1 MLLESWSKL
10 LTMVF
15 QLPLRA
21 NDSRTHSESS
31 CPFLIVAVG
40 GALGAVS
47 RYAID
52 RAVTAMIGPTVLGI
66 FLINVTGSFLLG
78 VFVAASAG
86 EDWPSSARLLIA
98 IGFLGSY
105 TTFSTLMVASI
116 QLAESGEIT
125 RAALNILGSIAV
137 GLIAALAGILVGRAI

>member
-1 MLLESWSKL
+1 M
-10 LTMVF
+10 
-15 QLPLRA
+15 
-21 NDSRTHSESS
+21 
-31 CPFLIVAVG
+31 PFLIVAVG

-86 EDWPSSARLLIA
+86 EDWPSSTRLLIA
-98 IGFLGSY
+98 VGFLGSY
-105 TTFSTLMVASI
+105 TTFSTLTVASV
-116 QLAESGEIT
+116 QLAESGEIA
-125 RAALNILGSIAV
+125 RAALNIVGSMAV
-137 GLIAALAGILVGRAI
+137 GLVAAFAGILVGRAI

>member
-1 MLLESWSKL
+1 MPWVL
-10 LTMVF
+10 
-15 QLPLRA
+15 
-21 NDSRTHSESS
+21 
-31 CPFLIVAVG
+31 VAVG

-52 RAVTAMIGPTVLGI
+52 RAVAAAIGPTVLGI

-98 IGFLGSY
+98 VGFLGSY
-105 TTFSTLMVASI
+105 TTFSTLTVASI

>member
-1 MLLESWSKL
+1 MPWIL
-10 LTMVF
+10 
-15 QLPLRA
+15 
-21 NDSRTHSESS
+21 
-31 CPFLIVAVG
+31 VAVG

-52 RAVTAMIGPTVLGI
+52 RGVEAALGPTVLGI

-86 EDWPSSARLLIA
+86 EDWHSSARLLIA
-98 IGFLGSY
+98 VGFLGSY
-105 TTFSTLMVASI
+105 TTFSTLTVASV
-116 QLAESGEIT
+116 QLAESGDIT

>member
-1 MLLESWSKL
+1 M
-10 LTMVF
+10 
-15 QLPLRA
+15 
-21 NDSRTHSESS
+21 
-31 CPFLIVAVG
+31 PFLIVAVG

-52 RAVTAMIGPTVLGI
+52 RAVTAMTGPTVLGI

-98 IGFLGSY
+98 VGFLGSY
-105 TTFSTLMVASI
+105 TTFSTLTVASI